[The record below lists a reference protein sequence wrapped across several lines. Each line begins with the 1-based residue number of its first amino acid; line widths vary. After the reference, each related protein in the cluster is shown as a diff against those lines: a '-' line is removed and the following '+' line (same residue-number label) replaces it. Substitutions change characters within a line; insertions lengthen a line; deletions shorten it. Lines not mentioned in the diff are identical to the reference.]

1 MNKHSKS
8 LSISILLHTLLLASI
23 FYTYNEFSSSSGE
36 KKEKR
41 VCIRLGCITESAKPS
56 VKHNKVQ
63 KKQVKVQKEHV
74 KVPKKQVK
82 VPKKQVKVPKKQLKV
97 PKKHLVKKRA
107 KPKPHVTKIPKKILP
122 PDKVE
127 TLEQESEVK
136 ILSEEKIVQQK
147 TSEEIVSECPNK
159 MAHKNAEKEKNRQRE
174 SLQSQYVNMHLATI
188 AQLLQENLYYP
199 RRARKRGIEGKVI
212 VKFTLQKDAEVIDII
227 ILSSENDILSR
238 GARKTLQNLSGEFP
252 KPDEA
257 LTLTVPISYSL
268 H

>member
-8 LSISILLHTLLLASI
+8 LSLSILIHILLLASI
-23 FYTYNEFSSSSGE
+23 FYTYSEFSSSSGE

-56 VKHNKVQ
+56 VKPKKVQ
-63 KKQVKVQKEHV
+63 KKQVKVK
-74 KVPKKQVK
+74 KKQVK
-82 VPKKQVKVPKKQLKV
+82 VQ
-97 PKKHLVKKRA
+97 KKHLVKKRP
-107 KPKPHVTKIPKKILP
+107 KPKPHVKKIPKKTLP
-122 PDKVE
+122 LHKVKP
-127 TLEQESEVK
+127 LEQKPELKPVT
-136 ILSEEKIVQQK
+136 EEKIVQQK
-147 TSEEIVSECPNK
+147 KSEETMSACPDT
-159 MAHKNAEKEKNRQRE
+159 MAHKNAKEEKNRQKE

-199 RRARKRGIEGKVI
+199 RRARKRGIEGEVL
-212 VKFTLQKDAEVIDII
+212 VKFTLQKDAEVTDIK
-227 ILSSENDILSR
+227 ILSSQSDILSR
-238 GARKTLQNLSGEFP
+238 GARRTLQNLSGEFP

>member
-8 LSISILLHTLLLASI
+8 LSLSIIIHMLLLASI
-23 FYTYNEFSSSSGE
+23 FYTYSEFSSSSGE

-56 VKHNKVQ
+56 VKPKKAQ
-63 KKQVKVQKEHV
+63 KKQVKVQK
-74 KVPKKQVK
+74 
-82 VPKKQVKVPKKQLKV
+82 
-97 PKKHLVKKRA
+97 KHLVKKRP
-107 KPKPHVTKIPKKILP
+107 KPKPHVKKIPKKNLP
-122 PDKVE
+122 LHKVKP
-127 TLEQESEVK
+127 LEQKPELKRVT
-136 ILSEEKIVQQK
+136 EEKMLQQK
-147 TSEEIVSECPNK
+147 KCEEPIPACPDK
-159 MAHKNAEKEKNRQRE
+159 MAHKNAKEEKHRQKE

-199 RRARKRGIEGKVI
+199 RRARKRGIEGEVI
-212 VKFTLQKDAEVIDII
+212 VKFTLQKDAEVTEIK
-227 ILSSENDILSR
+227 ILSSQSDILSR